1 MPKDFAVI
9 CNELTYLGQVVLQG
23 TRIVIPEK
31 LWNRVLDL
39 SHEGHQ
45 GNVKTKEHLT
55 SKVWWLGLIDTPRSN
70 IESVLTVS

>member
-45 GNVKTKEHLT
+45 GNVKTKEHLPYLFDYKPSDFYT
-55 SKVWWLGLIDTPRSN
+55 N
-70 IESVLTVS
+70 